1 MDDVTNH
8 RVEHL
13 AMFSV
18 DKRAVQRAVPVGVR
32 KLHVLQHKGKVWS
45 QEMMLQ
51 VNGHSVCLISK
62 DTQDVLEN
70 FPLASVQRVEAV
82 PFELEIGSSRED
94 GLLAILCQDDTQSRP
109 DIHLFSCRELP
120 VNLVCQDITSALADA
135 QAGKGRAKERP
146 AVVEKIR
153 KLEQQREDQSAA
165 KQRPADVPPG
175 TYTYTP
181 FPAAAAA
188 PIPRPESVTQQ
199 QQPPPEAA
207 ALPKGVRSKEGAE
220 RAKPAA
226 AVDRATPR
234 LAGEE
239 QGGHGAKEA
248 GVQRRADD
256 KEELAEHPDMQAFKV
271 VQNTQTLT
279 RALEDVDFFVAK
291 LDRVASACRELHKR
305 KGKGHSARVGSGV
318 GVLTLRAKPPTEE
331 EFIECLQKIKF
342 SFNLLAR
349 LKDHLHD
356 PTADEHVQ
364 SLFQTLTRVVQE
376 SGGPELAETVVS
388 PLLTRDALLL
398 LAPCTGGDGIHLW
411 SSLGEAWNTPR
422 SAWNKP
428 APVPHYVPVFRS
440 GWHPPAQKKVSFV
453 DAEPSQPSPSA
464 WPPGQTRGMARC
476 LYDYVARSSSEI
488 SVLAGDVL
496 QVLDSTRS
504 WWKVASKGAQQT
516 GYVPHNILEPLN
528 YILYPMPTP
537 EMDRGKGAPL
547 PPPLSPSPI
556 VGSPKG
562 APVDYYPNT
571 LKQQEGNKH
580 KPPIP
585 AAWKD
590 RTVQL
595 DQMQQEL
602 ALKLKLRKAV
612 KKTAGN
618 SDDEGVIDGES
629 DDPGDLEN

>member
-1 MDDVTNH
+1 MLLLLMLLAEACAGDSSRGSTRVIGKRENMDDVTNH
-8 RVEHL
+8 HVEHL

-18 DKRAVQRAVPVGVR
+18 DQRAVQRAVPVGVR

-82 PFELEIGSSRED
+82 PFELEVGSSRED

-109 DIHLFSCRELP
+109 DIHLFSCREIP
-120 VNLVCQDITSALADA
+120 VNLVCQDITSALVDA
-135 QAGKGRAKERP
+135 QAGKGRTKERP

-153 KLEQQREDQSAA
+153 KLEQQREDRSAA

-199 QQPPPEAA
+199 QQPPEAA
-207 ALPKGVRSKEGAE
+207 ALPKGVRSKEG
-220 RAKPAA
+220 
-226 AVDRATPR
+226 
-234 LAGEE
+234 
-239 QGGHGAKEA
+239 
-248 GVQRRADD
+248 
-256 KEELAEHPDMQAFKV
+256 
-271 VQNTQTLT
+271 QTLT
-279 RALEDVDFFVAK
+279 RSLEDVDLFVAK

-356 PTADEHVQ
+356 PSADEHVQ

-453 DAEPSQPSPSA
+453 DVEPSQPSPSE
-464 WPPGQTRGMARC
+464 WPPGQTSLLSIPPPPRAPPISAVGYVRGMARC

-528 YILYPMPTP
+528 YILYPTPTP
-537 EMDRGKGAPL
+537 AMDSGKGAPL

-562 APVDYYPNT
+562 APVDNYPNT

-585 AAWKD
+585 AAWKG
-590 RTVQL
+590 
-595 DQMQQEL
+595 
-602 ALKLKLRKAV
+602 KA
-612 KKTAGN
+612 
-618 SDDEGVIDGES
+618 
-629 DDPGDLEN
+629 

>member
-8 RVEHL
+8 HVEHL

-18 DKRAVQRAVPVGVR
+18 DQRAVQRAVPVGVR

-82 PFELEIGSSRED
+82 PFELEVGSSRED

-109 DIHLFSCRELP
+109 DIHLFSCREIP
-120 VNLVCQDITSALADA
+120 VNLVCQDITSALVDA
-135 QAGKGRAKERP
+135 QAGKGRTKERP

-153 KLEQQREDQSAA
+153 KLEQQREDRSAA

-199 QQPPPEAA
+199 QQPPEAA
-207 ALPKGVRSKEGAE
+207 ALPKGVRSKEGVE

-279 RALEDVDFFVAK
+279 RSLEDVDLFVAK

-356 PTADEHVQ
+356 PSADEHVQ

-453 DAEPSQPSPSA
+453 DVEPSQPSPSE

-528 YILYPMPTP
+528 YILYPTPTP
-537 EMDRGKGAPL
+537 AMDSGKGALL

-562 APVDYYPNT
+562 APVDNYPNT